1 RHYNPLI
8 VFAVTAF
15 VASLIAGI
23 ALKYNIGN
31 QPQIALAS
39 SVLLLVPGFPLINAL
54 ADILKGH
61 INMGIARWALATI
74 LTFGACLG
82 IVFALSLFL
91 EEICMLNKFIQD
103 EFLRLDQR
111 YAAWY
116 QSEETDEVARMGIQE
131 SERILKILY
140 ALKYNEDPMQNGL
153 GYIAFMAS
161 KGQ

>member
-1 RHYNPLI
+1 
-8 VFAVTAF
+8 
-15 VASLIAGI
+15 
-23 ALKYNIGN
+23 
-31 QPQIALAS
+31 
-39 SVLLLVPGFPLINAL
+39 
-54 ADILKGH
+54 
-61 INMGIARWALATI
+61 
-74 LTFGACLG
+74 
-82 IVFALSLFL
+82 
-91 EEICMLNKFIQD
+91 MLNKFIQD